1 MGRLSGG
8 ESCKQI
14 RHRYVQQKLLHAQS
28 SFTGTAEL

>member
-1 MGRLSGG
+1 MGKLCG
-8 ESCKQI
+8 EETCKQI